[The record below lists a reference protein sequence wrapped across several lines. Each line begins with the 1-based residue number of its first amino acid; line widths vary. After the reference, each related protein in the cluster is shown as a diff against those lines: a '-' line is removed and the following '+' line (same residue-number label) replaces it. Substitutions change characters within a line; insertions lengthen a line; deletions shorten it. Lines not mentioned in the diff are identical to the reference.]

1 MENEGATP
9 EEEKK
14 EVKPEFETINYD
26 LFSKIKLRVGQ
37 IMEAEKV
44 EKSKKLVKLQ
54 VNLGEEIGTRQ
65 ILAGISQYY
74 TPEELVGKKIIVIVN
89 LEPAKLMGLESQ
101 GMLLAASTDEEGVI
115 LLQPEKDI
123 SAGAE
128 VR

>member
-1 MENEGATP
+1 MENETTT

-14 EVKPEFETINYD
+14 EAKVEFETINYD

-74 TPEELVGKKIIVIVN
+74 TPEELIGRKIIVIVN

>member
-1 MENEGATP
+1 MENEGVTS

-26 LFSKIKLRVGQ
+26 LFSKVKLRVGQ

-74 TPEELVGKKIIVIVN
+74 TPEELVGRKIIVVVN